1 MSDIERGTMDKEDY
15 DVKDLGLAQLGAQR
29 IAWAERS
36 MDVLR
41 AIRERFEKEKPLAGK
56 TIGACLH
63 ITTETA
69 NLLITLKAG
78 GATVYACASNPLSTQ
93 DDVAAS
99 LVADHGIGVFAIRG
113 EDTDTYYR
121 HIDQVL
127 DRSPDITMDDG
138 CDLVSRL
145 HSQRPDQV
153 AEVLGGTEETTTGVI
168 RLRAMEA
175 SGSLGYPIVAVNDA
189 NTKHMFDNRYG
200 TGQSTLDG
208 IIRATNVLLAGK
220 KVVVAGYGFCG
231 KGVASRARGMG
242 AQVIVTEVDPLAALE
257 AVMDGFRVEPMDE
270 AAREGD
276 VFITVTGNRDVI
288 RRQHFELLKDGAILA
303 NSGHFDVE
311 IDLKTLKEMAADH
324 SEVRNMVEEYLL
336 ERDGES
342 VRVLVVAE
350 GRLVNLSAAE
360 GHPAS
365 VMDMSF
371 ANQSLSVEWLVRNRD
386 ALKPEVL
393 TVPSELDSEVARLKL
408 ASMGV
413 DIDQLTPEQRR
424 YLESWTVGTE

>member
-1 MSDIERGTMDKEDY
+1 MDKEDY